1 MSNTPSLSAS
11 DRISMLLDD
20 SSFVEIGA
28 YVTARNTDFNIQDKD
43 TPKDGVITGYYPI
56 NTKR

>member
-20 SSFVEIGA
+20 SSFVEMLEIQISTFRTRILQK
-28 YVTARNTDFNIQDKD
+28 TA
-43 TPKDGVITGYYPI
+43 
-56 NTKR
+56 

>member
-28 YVTARNTDFNIQDKD
+28 YVTARNTDFKFRTRILQK
-43 TPKDGVITGYYPI
+43 TA
-56 NTKR
+56 